1 MSFAL
6 DTSPDHDQPL
16 PLPSPIE
23 QPAGPAGPDGLPS
36 LDLSALDRR
45 REQAYRSYEAF
56 LREALRQRDEQRPTH
71 WHRDYGSVDAYLKS
85 IEPMRQRLRRMFGWW
100 VEPAQRV
107 PLDVV
112 EQETLFE
119 DDTLIATRYSFQ
131 VMAGLRTYAVE
142 MYDKTR
148 PPRAGLL
155 AQHGYAGAP
164 ETIMG
169 FGPDANGA
177 DYSYRSLG
185 LRAARHGFRVV
196 AVHHPTS
203 YGQPQRM
210 ATFPLPGHESLGYT
224 YGKNRLH
231 RLATLAGGTL
241 FGLDLMAS
249 SRGVDLLIERGVPPQ
264 RIGMYGLS
272 QGGQSTLY
280 LPAIDPRIH
289 AAVTACYF
297 NNRYRK
303 MLGPVR
309 GTAFIDTATEDKI
322 FSEVIGIFADSDA
335 VSLIAPRAFAVE
347 AGRRDAAVD
356 VELAWPEFQRAA
368 DHYRKLGLADRTE
381 FILHEEGHVSAT
393 ARAFEFL
400 ISHLMSP

>member
-1 MSFAL
+1 MSFTLNTSSDPEDAL
-6 DTSPDHDQPL
+6 PP
-16 PLPSPIE
+16 PSAIE
-23 QPAGPAGPDGLPS
+23 QPAAPDQLPP
-36 LDLSALDRR
+36 LDLSSLDRR

-56 LREALRQRDEQRPTH
+56 LRETLRQRDQQRPTH
-71 WHRDYGSVDAYLKS
+71 WHRDYSSVDDYLKS
-85 IEPMRQRLRRMFGWW
+85 IEPMRHRLRRMFGWW

-107 PLDVV
+107 PLDIA
-112 EQETLFE
+112 EQETLLE
-119 DDTLIATRYSFQ
+119 DNTLIARRFSFQ
-131 VMAGLRTYAVE
+131 VMPGLRTYAVE
-142 MYDKTR
+142 MYDKTH
-148 PPRAGLL
+148 PARAGLL

-185 LRAARHGFRVV
+185 LRAVRHGFHVV
-196 AVHHPTS
+196 AVHHPTA

-210 ATFPLPGHESLGYT
+210 ATFPLPGYESFGYT

-241 FGLDLMAS
+241 FGVDLMAS
-249 SRGVDLLIERGVPPQ
+249 SRGVDLLIERGFAPQ

-280 LPAIDPRIH
+280 LPAVDPRIH
-289 AAVTACYF
+289 AAVAACYF

-309 GTAFIDTATEDKI
+309 GTAFIDTATEDKT
-322 FSEVIGIFADSDA
+322 FSEVIGVFADSDV

-347 AGRRDAAVD
+347 AGRRDPAVD

-368 DHYRKLGLADRTE
+368 EHFHKLGLTDRAE
-381 FILHEEGHVSAT
+381 FILHDEGHVSAT